1 MGVKTKAELKSY
13 FETGDTPTQENFEDL
28 IDSLTTVSQIEN
40 EVLVSIPDSD
50 IDTLS

>member
-1 MGVKTKAELKSY
+1 MAVRTKEELKGY

-28 IDSLTTVSQIEN
+28 IDSLTTVSQIQD
-40 EVLVSIPDSD
+40 EVLISIPDSD